1 MTERQ
6 RSNQRAYNHLQ
17 DLIQGGLCEI
27 KQGREDGGM
36 VLSLEYST
44 TCGESCQREV
54 FTALFQAAGEYL
66 RLQNE
71 KKASTASKLQAKRKK
86 FGSVATEPDEFD
98 KALSKVGGQP
108 EVKEVT
114 KVTKVK
120 EKLYRFDAKKAE
132 QWGKWDTW
140 VSKSQP
146 KD

>member
-6 RSNQRAYNHLQ
+6 KSNQRAYNHLQ
-17 DLIQGGLCEI
+17 NFIQGGLCEI

-36 VLSLEYST
+36 VLSLEYSK

-66 RLQNE
+66 RLENE
-71 KKASTASKLQAKRKK
+71 KKASTASKLQAKRNK
-86 FGSVATEPDEFD
+86 FGSIATEPDEFD
-98 KALSKVGGQP
+98 KALSKVGVQP
-108 EVKEVT
+108 EAKKVK
-114 KVTKVK
+114 KAK
-120 EKLYRFDAKKAE
+120 EKLFRFDDKKAE

-140 VSKSQP
+140 VSRSQP